1 MEFVNY
7 DDALKFC
14 HQIGK
19 DYSEIID
26 VAGTYTVRL
35 PSKTLK
41 PIFEWSY
48 SVRARYGNRTEYIE
62 GPKRFYTSNRSRI
75 DAKRYIKGKVKQ
87 VATNYEPYN
96 LTLLGEI

>member
-19 DYSEIID
+19 DYSDIID

-35 PSKTLK
+35 PSKTPK

-48 SVRARYGNRTEYIE
+48 FVRARYGNHTEYIE
-62 GPKRFYTSNRSRI
+62 GPKKFYTSNKSRTE
-75 DAKRYIKGKVKQ
+75 AKKYIKEKVKK
-87 VATNYEPYN
+87 VAINYEPYGV
-96 LTLLGEI
+96 TLLGEI

>member
-1 MEFVNY
+1 MQFTSY

-19 DYSEIID
+19 DYSDIID

-35 PSKTLK
+35 PSKTPK

-48 SVRARYGNRTEYIE
+48 SVRSRYGNRTEYIE
-62 GPKRFYTSNRSRI
+62 GPKKFYTMNRSRTE
-75 DAKRYIKGKVKQ
+75 AKRYIKEKVKQ
-87 VATNYEPYN
+87 IATNHEPYN
-96 LTLLGEI
+96 VTLLGEI

>member
-19 DYSEIID
+19 DYSDIID
-26 VAGTYTVRL
+26 VAGTYTVSL
-35 PSKTLK
+35 QSKTPK

-62 GPKRFYTSNRSRI
+62 GPKKFYTSNRSRTE
-75 DAKRYIKGKVKQ
+75 AKRYIKEKVKQ
-87 VATNYEPYN
+87 VAINYEPYN
-96 LTLLGEI
+96 VTLLGEV

>member
-1 MEFVNY
+1 MEFVSY

-19 DYSEIID
+19 DYSDIIY
-26 VAGTYTVRL
+26 VAGTYVVRL
-35 PSKTLK
+35 PSKTSK

-62 GPKRFYTSNRSRI
+62 GPKRFYTSNRSRTE
-75 DAKRYIKGKVKQ
+75 AKSYIKEKVKQ

-96 LTLLGEI
+96 VTLLGEI

>member
-1 MEFVNY
+1 MEFVSY
-7 DDALKFC
+7 DDALKLC

-19 DYSEIID
+19 DYSDIID
-26 VAGTYTVRL
+26 VAGTYVVRL
-35 PSKTLK
+35 PSKTPK

-62 GPKRFYTSNRSRI
+62 GPKRFYTSNRSRTE
-75 DAKRYIKGKVKQ
+75 AKRYIKEKVKQ

-96 LTLLGEI
+96 VTLLGEI